1 MENGMYLIAGKRIL
15 VQSIWPDVHRFCAD
29 YRTED
34 GTPDLTVTVAQEQ
47 IEFEREK
54 SRRERAAEGL
64 PPLNSS
70 DASLEEL
77 AVYRRIAEKMPDYD
91 TILMHGSLLAADGEG
106 YLFTANSGTGKSTHT
121 RLWREMLGDR
131 AVTVN
136 DDKPLFA
143 VGETGVTGYGTPY
156 NGKHRLGCNMSVPL
170 KAICILTRAKENS
183 IVRISKA
190 EAYPMLLQQVY
201 RPQDAGQMKKTLTLL
216 DRLAAHTAF
225 YRLGCNMEPEAA
237 EVAYNGMKGGTV

>member
-1 MENGMYLIAGKRIL
+1 METGMYLIAGRRIR
-15 VQSIWPDVHRFCAD
+15 VESIWPDVHRFCAD

-34 GTPDLTVTVAQEQ
+34 GTPDFTVTVTQDQ
-47 IEFEREK
+47 IDFERTK
-54 SRRERAAEGL
+54 SARERAAEGL
-64 PPLNSS
+64 PPLPSS

-77 AVYRRIAEKMPDYD
+77 AVYRRIAERMPDYD

-131 AVTVN
+131 AFTVN
-136 DDKPLFA
+136 DDKPLLA
-143 VGETGVTGYGTPY
+143 IAETGVTGYGTPY
-156 NGKHRLGCNMSVPL
+156 NGKHRLGCNAAVPL
-170 KAICILTRAKENS
+170 KAICILTRAAENR

-201 RPQDAGQMKKTLTLL
+201 RPKDNGQMKKTLTLL
-216 DRLAAHTAF
+216 DRLAEHTAF

-237 EVAYNGMKGGTV
+237 AVAFNGMKGGTV